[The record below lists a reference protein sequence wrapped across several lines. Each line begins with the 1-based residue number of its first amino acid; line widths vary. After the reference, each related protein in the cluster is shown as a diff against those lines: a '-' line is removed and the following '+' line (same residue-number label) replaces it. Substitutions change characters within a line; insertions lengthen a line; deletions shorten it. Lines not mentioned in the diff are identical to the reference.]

1 MASKNFY
8 MLPDSQLALASANF
22 ATLISATPTTY
33 GITAAQATTYA
44 TLNTAYQA
52 ALVLATG
59 ESTKTKVTVGNKNI
73 ARKNLRANAIQLAAF
88 IRNTPTVTNP
98 QLQTLG
104 LLPRTIPM
112 PIPAPGAAPV
122 VQIVSVSG
130 NSVNIR
136 LRNGTG
142 SGRGKPPGVKSA
154 TVFSY
159 VGAVAPT
166 DITLWQYQG
175 VMTKVTA
182 TVVFPDTVAGG
193 SRVWLTAIWSNNRGQ
208 SGPAAD
214 PVSTNIAGGG
224 VGAMAEAA

>member
-1 MASKNFY
+1 MAKNFY
-8 MLPDSQLALASANF
+8 FLGDSQLALASANF
-22 ATLISATPTTY
+22 SALISAAPTTY
-33 GITAAQATTYA
+33 SLTAAQATAYA
-44 TLNTAYQA
+44 TLNTAYQT
-52 ALVLATG
+52 ALGLATA
-59 ESTKTKVTVGNKNI
+59 ESTRTKVTIGNKKI
-73 ARKNLRANAIQLAAF
+73 ARDNLRANAILLAGIA
-88 IRNTPTVTNP
+88 RNTPTVTNP
-98 QLQTLG
+98 QLEALG
-104 LLPRTIPM
+104 LLPRTIPT

-122 VQIVSVSG
+122 VQIVSASG

-193 SRVWLTAIWSNNRGQ
+193 SRVWLTAIWSNNRAQ

>member
-1 MASKNFY
+1 MALKNFY

-22 ATLISATPTTY
+22 FTMITAAPATYSL
-33 GITAAQATTYA
+33 TAAQAT
-44 TLNTAYQA
+44 AY
-52 ALVLATG
+52 G
-59 ESTKTKVTVGNKNI
+59 TKVTVGNKNL
-73 ARKNLRANAIQLAAF
+73 ARRALRANAILLAG
-88 IRNTPTVTNP
+88 IVRNTPTVTNP
-98 QLQTLG
+98 QLEALG
-104 LLPRTIPM
+104 LLPRIVPT
-112 PIPAPGAAPV
+112 PIPAPSASPV
-122 VQIVSVSG
+122 VQVLSVSG

-182 TVVFPDTVAGG
+182 TVGFPDTVVGG
-193 SRVWLTAIWSNNRGQ
+193 SRVWITAIWANNRAQ

-224 VGAMAEAA
+224 VGVMAEAA